1 MNIPK
6 LQPEKNNILMIKPED
21 KPIILTKRKNVQI
34 VLDYCL
40 EQKLSFSANPR
51 AISVDEW
58 EIELNVTTIK
68 GAIALG
74 IFVKENKLE
83 LYGMG
88 TSTPEVS
95 KPKSAATAV
104 NNKKVEPKESFVA
117 PSLIDELVSA
127 PVVEEKTVSPTTLSF
142 DLNSSN
148 N

>member
-1 MNIPK
+1 MN
-6 LQPEKNNILMIKPED
+6 KPED

>member
-1 MNIPK
+1 MNK
-6 LQPEKNNILMIKPED
+6 TED
-21 KPIILTKRKNVQI
+21 KPIILTKRKNIQT

-51 AISVDEW
+51 AISIDEW
-58 EIELNVTTIK
+58 EIELDITTIK

-88 TSTPEVS
+88 TTTEVS
-95 KPKSAATAV
+95 KPKPAAPAA
-104 NNKKVEPKESFVA
+104 NNKKVEPKEPIPA
-117 PSLIDELVSA
+117 PSLIDELAST
-127 PVVEEKTVSPTTLSF
+127 PVAEDKIESTPTLSF
-142 DLNSSN
+142 DLNNSN

>member
-1 MNIPK
+1 MNLPK
-6 LQPEKNNILMIKPED
+6 LQPEKNSILMNKPED

-51 AISVDEW
+51 AISIDEW

-117 PSLIDELVSA
+117 PSLIDELVST
-127 PVVEEKTVSPTTLSF
+127 PVAEEKIETSTTLSF
-142 DLNSSN
+142 DLNNSN

>member
-1 MNIPK
+1 MNSPK
-6 LQPEKNNILMIKPED
+6 LQPEKNCILMNKPED
-21 KPIILTKRKNVQI
+21 KPIILAKRKNVQI

-51 AISVDEW
+51 AISIDEW

-117 PSLIDELVSA
+117 PSLIDELVST
-127 PVVEEKTVSPTTLSF
+127 PVVEEKIETPTTLSF
-142 DLNSSN
+142 DLNNSN

>member
-1 MNIPK
+1 VDIIK
-6 LQPEKNNILMIKPED
+6 LQPKEISILMNKPED

-88 TSTPEVS
+88 TSTLEVS
-95 KPKSAATAV
+95 KPKPAVTTV
-104 NNKKVEPKESFVA
+104 NNKKGELKESFSA
-117 PSLIDELVSA
+117 PSLIDELVST
-127 PVVEEKTVSPTTLSF
+127 PLVEEKIESPTTLSF

>member
-1 MNIPK
+1 MN
-6 LQPEKNNILMIKPED
+6 KPED

-95 KPKSAATAV
+95 KPKPAATAV

-117 PSLIDELVSA
+117 PSLID
-127 PVVEEKTVSPTTLSF
+127 
-142 DLNSSN
+142 
-148 N
+148 